1 MTVYVHRCV
10 CVYET
15 HSLLFWGF
23 FIVQKNI
30 FELLERSLSTF
41 TIKKYTKTTKNK
53 WRNDLCICIDDFYLF
68 FRNFWSVWA
77 STCIDVYVYTWHRC
91 FFLRIFHSSTAHFW
105 VYFQVL
111 ERSLGTFSIKKYTKT
126 TKLNKTTAITVNAY
140 VLKVFTWFLSEFL
153 IIMSVIVG
161 WRRKSWY
168 PASILVR
175 VKAKILIQ

>member
-1 MTVYVHRCV
+1 MCMCLWDTFFAFLRIF
-10 CVYET
+10 
-15 HSLLFWGF
+15 HSSKEHF
-23 FIVQKNI
+23 

-68 FRNFWSVWA
+68 FFGISDQYERL
-77 STCIDVYVYTWHRC
+77 TCIDVYVYTWHRC

-140 VLKVFTWFLSEFL
+140 VLKVFTWFYRNF
-153 IIMSVIVG
+153 
-161 WRRKSWY
+161 
-168 PASILVR
+168 
-175 VKAKILIQ
+175 

>member
-1 MTVYVHRCV
+1 MCMCLWDTFFAFLRIFHSSKEHFWVTRKVIEYIYNQKIHKNDEKTNEGTTYAYV
-10 CVYET
+10 
-15 HSLLFWGF
+15 LM
-23 FIVQKNI
+23 I
-30 FELLERSLSTF
+30 FT
-41 TIKKYTKTTKNK
+41 
-53 WRNDLCICIDDFYLF
+53 CF

-140 VLKVFTWFLSEFL
+140 VLKVFTWFYRNFL